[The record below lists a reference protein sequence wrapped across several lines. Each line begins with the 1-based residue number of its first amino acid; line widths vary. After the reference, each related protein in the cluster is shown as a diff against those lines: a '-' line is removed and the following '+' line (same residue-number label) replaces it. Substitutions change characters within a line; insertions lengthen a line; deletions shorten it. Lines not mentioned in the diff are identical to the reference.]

1 VPVGAFVIRRLY
13 HGIYVVLGVT
23 IVVFVVTRV
32 IGDPVSAMLPMETS
46 AAQRAAFAQQ
56 LGLDRSLYIQFI
68 DFLADVAHLNLGES
82 LWQHRPVTQIV
93 FEKLP
98 ITLYL
103 VGTAMALAIVLSIP
117 LGIVAALKPG
127 RIADRI
133 TVVLS
138 LIGLSV
144 PQFWLGLLLILL
156 FAVDLRWLPTSGSGD
171 VSHLILPALTL
182 AVPAMTRI
190 LMVVRSSMMDELNTQ
205 HIKVAIAKGLPFRR
219 VIGVH
224 ALRNIAIPVM
234 TLAGW
239 ETVRA
244 LAGYSV
250 VVEAVF
256 AWPGL
261 GLAAVQAIERQ
272 DLILL
277 QGIVFYVAVMVV
289 IINIGLDLA
298 QKLVDPRVKFG

>member
-1 VPVGAFVIRRLY
+1 MGAFVIRRLY

-56 LGLDRSLYIQFI
+56 LGLDRPLYIQFI

-289 IINIGLDLA
+289 IINIGLDIA

>member
-1 VPVGAFVIRRLY
+1 VGAFVIRRLY
-13 HGIYVVLGVT
+13 HAIYVVLGVT

-56 LGLDRSLYIQFI
+56 LGLDRPLYIQFI
-68 DFLADVAHLNLGES
+68 DFLADLAHLNLGES

-171 VSHLILPALTL
+171 LTHLILPALTL

-224 ALRNIAIPVM
+224 AMRNIAIPVM

>member
-1 VPVGAFVIRRLY
+1 VGAFVIRRLY

-56 LGLDRSLYIQFI
+56 LGLDRPLYIQFI
-68 DFLADVAHLNLGES
+68 DFLADLAHLNLGES

-103 VGTAMALAIVLSIP
+103 VAAAMALAIALSIP

-127 RIADRI
+127 RMVDRI

-171 VSHLILPALTL
+171 LTHLILPALTL

-289 IINIGLDLA
+289 IINIGLDIA

>member
-1 VPVGAFVIRRLY
+1 MGAFVIRRLY
-13 HGIYVVLGVT
+13 HAIYVILGVT

-56 LGLDRSLYIQFI
+56 LGLDRPLYIQFI
-68 DFLADVAHLNLGES
+68 DFLADLAHLNLGES

-103 VGTAMALAIVLSIP
+103 VAAAMALAIALSIP

-127 RIADRI
+127 RMVDRI

-171 VSHLILPALTL
+171 VAHLILPALTL

-224 ALRNIAIPVM
+224 ALRNIAIPAM

-289 IINIGLDLA
+289 IINIGLDIA

>member
-1 VPVGAFVIRRLY
+1 VGAFVVRRLY

-46 AAQRAAFAQQ
+46 EAQRAAFARQ
-56 LGLDRSLYIQFI
+56 LGLDRPLYIQFI
-68 DFLADVAHLNLGES
+68 DFLADIARLNLGES

-103 VGTAMALAIVLSIP
+103 VAAAMTLAIALAIP
-117 LGIVAALKPG
+117 LGILAALKPG

-156 FAVDLRWLPTSGSGD
+156 FAVDLRWLPTSGSGGLT
-171 VSHLILPALTL
+171 HLILPALTL
-182 AVPAMTRI
+182 AVPAMTRM
-190 LMVVRSSMMDELNTQ
+190 LMVVRSSMIDELNTP

-219 VIGVH
+219 VVGVH
-224 ALRNIAIPVM
+224 AMRNVAVPVM

-298 QKLVDPRVKFG
+298 HKLVDPRVRLS

>member
-1 VPVGAFVIRRLY
+1 
-13 HGIYVVLGVT
+13 
-23 IVVFVVTRV
+23 
-32 IGDPVSAMLPMETS
+32 MLPMETS
-46 AAQRAAFAQQ
+46 AAQRDAFAHE
-56 LGLDRSLYIQFI
+56 LGLDRPFYIQFF
-68 DFLADVAHLNLGES
+68 DFLADVAHLNLGNS

-93 FEKLP
+93 FERLP
-98 ITLYL
+98 VTLYL
-103 VGTAMALAIVLSIP
+103 VATAMAIAIALAIP
-117 LGIVAALKPG
+117 LGMVASLKPG

-138 LIGLSV
+138 LLGLSV
-144 PQFWLGLLLILL
+144 PQFWLGLLLIML
-156 FAVDLRWLPTSGSGD
+156 FAVNLRWFPTSGSGD
-171 VSHLILPALTL
+171 LKHLVLPALTL
-182 AVPAMTRI
+182 AVPAMTRM
-190 LMVVRSSMMDELNTQ
+190 LMMVRSSMLDELNTQ

-219 VIGVH
+219 VVGVH
-224 ALRNIAIPVM
+224 ALRNIAVPVM

-250 VVEAVF
+250 VVESVF

-277 QGIVFYVAVMVV
+277 QGIVFYVAVIVV
-289 IINIGLDLA
+289 IINIALDVA

>member
-1 VPVGAFVIRRLY
+1 VGAFVIRRLY
-13 HGIYVVLGVT
+13 HAIYVVLGVT

-56 LGLDRSLYIQFI
+56 LGLDRPLYIQFI

-117 LGIVAALKPG
+117 LGIMAALKPG

-289 IINIGLDLA
+289 IINIGLDIA

>member
-1 VPVGAFVIRRLY
+1 MGAFVIRRLY
-13 HGIYVVLGVT
+13 HAIYVVLGVT

-56 LGLDRSLYIQFI
+56 LGLDRPLYIQFI
-68 DFLADVAHLNLGES
+68 DFLADLAHLNLGES

-103 VGTAMALAIVLSIP
+103 VAAAMALAIALSIP

-127 RIADRI
+127 RMVDRI

-156 FAVDLRWLPTSGSGD
+156 FAVELRWLPTSGSGD

-289 IINIGLDLA
+289 IINIGLDIA

>member
-1 VPVGAFVIRRLY
+1 VGAFVIRRLY
-13 HGIYVVLGVT
+13 HAIYVILGVT

-56 LGLDRSLYIQFI
+56 LGLDRPLYIQFI
-68 DFLADVAHLNLGES
+68 DFLADLAHLNLGES

-103 VGTAMALAIVLSIP
+103 VAAAMALAIALSIP

-127 RIADRI
+127 RMVDRI

-156 FAVDLRWLPTSGSGD
+156 FAVELRWLPTSGSGD
-171 VSHLILPALTL
+171 VAHLILPALTL

>member
-1 VPVGAFVIRRLY
+1 VGAFVIKRLY

-23 IVVFVVTRV
+23 IVVFVVMRV

-46 AAQRAAFAQQ
+46 AAQRTAFAQQ
-56 LGLDRSLYIQFI
+56 LGLDRPLYIQFI

-103 VGTAMALAIVLSIP
+103 VVTAMVLAIVLSIP

>member
-1 VPVGAFVIRRLY
+1 MGAFVIRRLY

-56 LGLDRSLYIQFI
+56 LGLDRPLYVQFI

-144 PQFWLGLLLILL
+144 PQFWLGVLLILL

-250 VVEAVF
+250 VVETVF

>member
-1 VPVGAFVIRRLY
+1 MGAFVIRRLY
-13 HGIYVVLGVT
+13 HAIYVVLGVT

-56 LGLDRSLYIQFI
+56 LGLDRPLHIQFI
-68 DFLADVAHLNLGES
+68 DFLADLAHLNLGES

-103 VGTAMALAIVLSIP
+103 VAAAMALAIALSIP

-127 RIADRI
+127 RMVDRI

-171 VSHLILPALTL
+171 LTHLILPALTL

-289 IINIGLDLA
+289 IINIGLDIA

>member
-1 VPVGAFVIRRLY
+1 VGAFVIRRLY
-13 HGIYVVLGVT
+13 HAIYVVLGVT

-56 LGLDRSLYIQFI
+56 LGLDRPLYIQFI
-68 DFLADVAHLNLGES
+68 DFLADLAHLNLGES

-103 VGTAMALAIVLSIP
+103 VAAAMALAIALSIP

-127 RIADRI
+127 RMVDRI

-171 VSHLILPALTL
+171 LTHLILPALTL

-298 QKLVDPRVKFG
+298 QKLVDPRVKYG

>member
-1 VPVGAFVIRRLY
+1 MGAFVIRRLY

-56 LGLDRSLYIQFI
+56 LGLDRPLYIQFI
-68 DFLADVAHLNLGES
+68 DFLADLAHLKLGES

-103 VGTAMALAIVLSIP
+103 VGTAMTLAIVLSIP

-127 RIADRI
+127 RMVDRI

-156 FAVDLRWLPTSGSGD
+156 FAVELRWLPTSGSGD
-171 VSHLILPALTL
+171 VAHLILPALTL

-289 IINIGLDLA
+289 IINIGLDIA

>member
-1 VPVGAFVIRRLY
+1 MGAFVIRRLY
-13 HGIYVVLGVT
+13 HAIYVVLGVT

-56 LGLDRSLYIQFI
+56 LGLDRPLYIQFI
-68 DFLADVAHLNLGES
+68 DFLADLAHLNLGES

-103 VGTAMALAIVLSIP
+103 VAAAMALAIALSIP

-127 RIADRI
+127 RMVDRI

-171 VSHLILPALTL
+171 VAHLILPALTL

-289 IINIGLDLA
+289 IINIGLDIA

>member
-1 VPVGAFVIRRLY
+1 MGAFVIRRLY

-56 LGLDRSLYIQFI
+56 LGLDRPLYIQFI

-117 LGIVAALKPG
+117 LGIMAALKPG

-219 VIGVH
+219 VIGMH

>member
-1 VPVGAFVIRRLY
+1 VGAFVIRRLY
-13 HGIYVVLGVT
+13 HAIYVVLGVT

-56 LGLDRSLYIQFI
+56 LGLDRPLYIQFI

-103 VGTAMALAIVLSIP
+103 VVTAMVLAIVLSIP